1 MNDQLA
7 AYLNRY
13 ATFQEEE
20 LSLIST
26 FLTRKTY
33 NRREMVLEQGKLCGH
48 RYFVLSGILRIFH
61 TNSKGVEETN
71 LFAIENW
78 WITEYDSYI
87 NQNPSLNSIQ
97 AIEPTELFALSKED
111 EPKLLEQVPKLE
123 RVFRLIA
130 ENTLVAQLRKDEIYM
145 KQSSR
150 ERYYALVR
158 AIPNFA
164 QRVPQ
169 YMIASYL
176 NITPEYLSEIR
187 KNPMT

>member
-7 AYLNRY
+7 AYLGRY
-13 ATFQEEE
+13 ETFQEEE
-20 LSLIST
+20 LALISG
-26 FLTRKTY
+26 FLTPQKY
-33 NRREMVLEQGKLCGH
+33 GRRALVLEQGKTCGH
-48 RYFVLSGILRIFH
+48 RYFILNGILRIYH

-87 NQNPSLNSIQ
+87 NQIPSLNSIQ
-97 AIEPTELFALSKED
+97 AIEPTELLALSKED
-111 EPKLLEQVPKLE
+111 EPELFKKIPKLE

-130 ENTLVAQLRKDEIYM
+130 ENTLIAQLRKNEIYM

-187 KNPMT
+187 KNPVE